1 MASTRRS
8 SKQGDN
14 RADGP
19 RRPRVVVPTDVSVL
33 SAATGARLDLIGAG
47 GHDVQVTGVTL
58 RGQDVQPGDLS
69 PRFRAPTRTAPGSPP
84 TRSPQVPPRS
94 SPTLRAA
101 RSWPGYC
108 RPMRGA
114 RS

>member
-58 RGQDVQPGDLS
+58 RGQDVQPGDL
-69 PRFRAPTRTAPGSPP
+69 FAALPGAN
-84 TRSPQVPPRS
+84 TH
-94 SPTLRAA
+94 
-101 RSWPGYC
+101 
-108 RPMRGA
+108 
-114 RS
+114 